1 MTECVVCGSRNHN
14 PIYPGIVK
22 CEECSHVFADLRMTD
37 AELLQLYS
45 KSYFFGD
52 EYSDYLADR
61 EVLRKNFQLRLKT
74 LEPHLTPHH
83 PHRLL
88 EIGSA
93 YGFFL
98 ELVRDRFDAVGID
111 ITADGTRYA
120 KEALGLDV
128 VHGDFLTYD
137 FGDRRFNVVC
147 LWDTIEHLRDPHLYM
162 EKVSRH
168 TKPGALLAITTG
180 DAESLVARTKKAKW
194 RLIHPPTH
202 LHYFSRTSLGR
213 LLNRCSFDV
222 ISSRHCG
229 FYRSVDNIAY
239 NILVLRKKRERLYHL
254 LKRCGLT
261 GWHCYLNLYDIMYV
275 IARRREGSPA

>member
-1 MTECVVCGSRNHN
+1 MTECVVCGSRNYN

-22 CEECSHVFADLRMTD
+22 CGECSHVFADLRMTD
-37 AELLQLYS
+37 AALLQLYS

-74 LEPHLTPHH
+74 LEPHLTPNYH
-83 PHRLL
+83 HRLL

-111 ITADGTRYA
+111 ITLDGTRYA

-137 FGDRRFNVVC
+137 FGDRRFDVVC

-162 EKVSRH
+162 EKIARH
-168 TKPGALLAITTG
+168 TKPGALLAVTTG
-180 DAESLVARTKKAKW
+180 DVESLVARTKKAKW

-213 LLNRCSFDV
+213 LLDKCSFDV

-254 LKRCGLT
+254 LKRCGVT